1 MNYIPFAF
9 PDIPNVACA
18 FGTGPR
24 TMAFAGAADPGDVIA
39 VRQSLKESLGFAA
52 WHSLRQV
59 HGVDMIFEP
68 EFETLDRPSVEAG
81 DGMTET
87 RPGHA
92 LAIKTADCQP
102 VLIAHASGRYVMALH
117 VGWRGNVQDFCARAV
132 RSFCVRYGLS
142 PAELSAVRGPS
153 LGPGVSEFT
162 AFESEF
168 GEAFRPWYDHRTRR
182 VDLWRLTRDQLVR
195 AGLDGERIYA
205 LDLCTLSLPLFFSY
219 RRDKSTGR
227 QASLIWIKE
236 DQ

>member
-1 MNYIPFAF
+1 MNHIPFAF
-9 PDIPNVACA
+9 PDIPGVACA
-18 FGTGPR
+18 FGTGPD
-24 TMAFAGAADPGDVIA
+24 TLAFAGAADPAAVIA
-39 VRQSLKESLGFAA
+39 ARRALMDDLGFAV

-59 HGVDMIFEP
+59 HGVDLIFEP
-68 EFETLDRPSVEAG
+68 EFETLERPSIEAG

-153 LGPGVSEFT
+153 LGPGESEFT
-162 AFESEF
+162 AFAREF
-168 GEAFRPWYDHRTRR
+168 GEAFRPWYDYRTNR
-182 VDLWRLTRDQLVR
+182 VDLWRLTRDQLIA
-195 AGLDGERIYA
+195 AGLKRERIYA
-205 LDLCTLSLPLFFSY
+205 LDLCTKTLPRFFSY

-227 QASLIWIKE
+227 QASLIWIKPE
-236 DQ
+236 

>member
-9 PDIPNVACA
+9 PDIPGVACA
-18 FGTGPR
+18 FGTGPD
-24 TMAFAGAADPGDVIA
+24 TLAFAGAVDPQA
-39 VRQSLKESLGFAA
+39 VTAARTALKAELGFAA

-59 HGVDMIFEP
+59 HGVNMIFEP
-68 EFETLDRPSVEAG
+68 EFETLSRPSIEAG

-117 VGWRGNVQDFCARAV
+117 VGWRGNVQDFCGRAV
-132 RSFCVRYGLS
+132 RSFCVRYGLA
-142 PAELSAVRGPS
+142 PGELSAVRGPS
-153 LGPGVSEFT
+153 LGPGESEFT

-168 GEAFRPWYDHRTRR
+168 GEAFRPYFDHRSRKL
-182 VDLWRLTRDQLVR
+182 DLWRLTRDQL
-195 AGLDGERIYA
+195 AATGLDRDRIYA
-205 LDLCTLSLPLFFSY
+205 LDLCTKSLPRFFSY

-236 DQ
+236 E

>member
-1 MNYIPFAF
+1 MNHIPFAF
-9 PDIPNVACA
+9 PDIPGVACA
-18 FGTGPR
+18 FGTGPD
-24 TMAFAGAADPGDVIA
+24 TLAFAGAADPAAVIA
-39 VRQSLKESLGFAA
+39 VRRALVDDLGFAV

-59 HGVDMIFEP
+59 HGVDLIFEP
-68 EFETLDRPSVEAG
+68 EFETLERPSIEAG

-153 LGPGVSEFT
+153 LGPGESEFT
-162 AFESEF
+162 AFAREF
-168 GEAFRPWYDHRTRR
+168 GEAFRPWYDYRTNR
-182 VDLWRLTRDQLVR
+182 VDLWRLTRDQLIA
-195 AGLDGERIYA
+195 AGLKRERIYA
-205 LDLCTLSLPLFFSY
+205 LDLCTKTLPRFFSY

-227 QASLIWIKE
+227 QASLIWIKQE
-236 DQ
+236 